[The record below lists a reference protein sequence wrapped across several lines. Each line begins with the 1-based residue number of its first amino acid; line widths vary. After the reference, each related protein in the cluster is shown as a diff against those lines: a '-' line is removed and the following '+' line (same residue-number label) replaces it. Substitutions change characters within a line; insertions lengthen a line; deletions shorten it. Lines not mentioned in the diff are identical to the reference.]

1 MCFRNSLKLNIKSP
15 SEGRV
20 QCFIDAVLGSFKH
33 KRPEALYEEVK
44 TLNLSAFYVKHVQLS
59 TR

>member
-1 MCFRNSLKLNIKSP
+1 MFS
-15 SEGRV
+15 
-20 QCFIDAVLGSFKH
+20 IDAVLSSFKH

-44 TLNLSAFYVKHVQLS
+44 TQILSAFYIKHVKLS

>member
-1 MCFRNSLKLNIKSP
+1 MFS
-15 SEGRV
+15 
-20 QCFIDAVLGSFKH
+20 IDAVLGSFKH

-44 TLNLSAFYVKHVQLS
+44 TQILSAFYVKHVKLS